1 MRVKGE
7 FKPNSV
13 NWWTDLSKRSVLQR
27 HKVWSRNTH
36 HRSKD
41 PQTNL
46 WIIWKMELLQWPR
59 CCMSCGGTTTTS
71 ISHDSTNKSV
81 VQLFGGFC
89 KLGSP
94 VRISSCFLFRVTKLG
109 TKTECNQNVHESN
122 TSVLCMKGGRCKLSI
137 GLDVKGN
144 IHHISPSYDFRSV
157 GEHVLTGSPPKV
169 AEWGSE
175 KWT

>member
-1 MRVKGE
+1 
-7 FKPNSV
+7 
-13 NWWTDLSKRSVLQR
+13 
-27 HKVWSRNTH
+27 
-36 HRSKD
+36 
-41 PQTNL
+41 
-46 WIIWKMELLQWPR
+46 
-59 CCMSCGGTTTTS
+59 MSCGGTTATS
-71 ISHDSTNKSV
+71 ISHDSTN

-109 TKTECNQNVHESN
+109 TKTECNQNVRESN

-169 AEWGSE
+169 AE
-175 KWT
+175 